1 MNDQLTEEEMRRAL
15 FNTGPISTSSPK
27 ATAAPTATTSKV
39 LRKPVS
45 TNLRVTLSV
54 QKEFEGDSEIFTY
67 DSQTM
72 STVMA
77 EMEAI
82 KQAKAKRFRYFQ
94 VVKVAPY

>member
-15 FNTGPISTSSPK
+15 FNTGPISASPPK
-27 ATAAPTATTSKV
+27 ATAAATGKV
-39 LRKPVS
+39 SRKPVS
-45 TNLRVTLSV
+45 TNLRVTLNV
-54 QKEFEGDSEIFTY
+54 QREFEGESEIFTY

-82 KQAKAKRFRYFQ
+82 KQAKAKKFRYFQ